1 MMNIQP
7 SIFFVIFFGL
17 IALNSYL
24 GWLLLD
30 FL

>member
-1 MMNIQP
+1 MNIQP
-7 SIFFVIFFGL
+7 SVFFVIYFGL
-17 IALNSYL
+17 IVLNSYL